1 MKLYFITLRFV
12 VETWLIVWM
21 LSKLYYLF
29 GTFVLVGKS
38 MYTWYNVV
46 LCALCRQYARGR

>member
-1 MKLYFITLRFV
+1 MKLYFITLCFV
-12 VETWLIVWM
+12 VKTWLIVWM

-38 MYTWYNVV
+38 MYT
-46 LCALCRQYARGR
+46 